1 MNSPQP
7 NEDAR
12 ASASPEEITS
22 ALFANMVIQQTNMAL
37 MLLGKVPHPESGETI
52 QDIEAA
58 RLFIDQ
64 LEMLE
69 SKTKGNLDTREEKL
83 LKQSLTALRMAFVET
98 VNRQTS
104 EPQAQP
110 STSAG
115 TAPTQNAG
123 AKTTEA
129 GDPAAAP
136 AGEEASRKKFS
147 KKY

>member
-64 LEMLE
+64 LEMIE
-69 SKTKGNLDTREEKL
+69 SKTKGNLDAREEKL

-98 VNRQTS
+98 VNRQTN
-104 EPQAQP
+104 EPQSASPAP
-110 STSAG
+110 STA
-115 TAPTQNAG
+115 APKPDEA
-123 AKTTEA
+123 AKTPDA
-129 GDPAAAP
+129 GDQAAAP
-136 AGEEASRKKFS
+136 AGEEESRKKFS

>member
-1 MNSPQP
+1 MNDPQAGENAP
-7 NEDAR
+7 V
-12 ASASPEEITS
+12 SASPEEITS

-69 SKTKGNLDTREEKL
+69 SKTKGNLDPREEKL
-83 LKQSLTALRMAFVET
+83 IKQSLTALRMAFVET
-98 VNRQTS
+98 VNRQTN
-104 EPQAQP
+104 EPREAATATSGSAP
-110 STSAG
+110 KPDEAAKTPAAGEPTSA
-115 TAPTQNAG
+115 
-123 AKTTEA
+123 TE
-129 GDPAAAP
+129 
-136 AGEEASRKKFS
+136 EESRKKFS